1 MKLSEKSNV
10 PRILPP
16 HLFLLTAILMLGIG
30 YMETG
35 SIGVRFWPLTLT
47 AFGIWLALREK
58 NRFVAAGTSFY
69 PGEDAHKLI
78 TEGAYRFSRNP
89 MYLGMVLA
97 LVGLW
102 PLTGGYWPVAPFVLF
117 ISIITIRFI
126 LPEERRLEE
135 LFGEDYRTFKKK
147 VRRWL

>member
-1 MKLSEKSNV
+1 MPEKKRPNV

-16 HLFLLTAILMLGIG
+16 HLFFLTATLMLGIG
-30 YMETG
+30 YWETG
-35 SIGVRFWPLTLT
+35 GFGVQYWPLGLT
-47 AFGIWLALREK
+47 IFGIWMAAREK

-78 TEGAYRFSRNP
+78 TYGAYRFTRNP
-89 MYLGMVLA
+89 MYLGMVLG
-97 LVGLW
+97 LIGLW
-102 PLTGGYWPVAPFVLF
+102 PLTGGYWPVVPFVLF

-135 LFGEDYRTFKKK
+135 LFGDEYRTYKSK